1 MKNLLCSTFKIGEK
15 LITDLESGELVC
27 RACGTVFPGQIQDTR
42 RELTVTP
49 ANGLGIV
56 SGMGP
61 QSSLAIHD
69 MNLSTMIGKSN
80 RDSSD
85 RICVGRQKEFGLD
98 SR

>member
-1 MKNLLCSTFKIGEK
+1 M
-15 LITDLESGELVC
+15 TDLESGIIVS
-27 RACGTVFPGQIQDTR
+27 RACGTVFPGQIQNTR

-61 QSSLAIHD
+61 QSSLAIRD

-80 RDSSD
+80 SDLSD
-85 RICVGRQKEFGLD
+85 RFSVGRQK
-98 SR
+98 